1 MSDEDGKTKK
11 PDATGGKKTAVTRE
25 TVEAEKKAIDSIIT
39 RASTSGEKK
48 KALDEISK
56 KAADDIIKRKP
67 TAAEKHKV
75 AEEIK
80 KNAHEARKSA
90 QVKILGQAYVSDPNS
105 QLERLADTFDAS
117 ARRWEMV
124 VYPTMFAFIL
134 LAGYGFYL
142 IYHLTHDIA
151 VLSQSVTRMATIISD
166 ATPKVTK
173 DMRDMSGNISA
184 MSTEINS
191 MSNQMTS
198 LTPMSQNLAHMTGTM
213 ATMNHAVYGMQ
224 RDLGGMNRTVSGGP
238 FGFMNDAM
246 PFQSNSY
253 NRPPPPL
260 PPMIMQQPVIQPV
273 IPRANPSSN
282 TEPSDAV
289 TVDPAAIRVRN

>member
-1 MSDEDGKTKK
+1 MSDEDGKQKK
-11 PDATGGKKTAVTRE
+11 PGANAGKKAAPTRE
-25 TVEAEKKAIDSIIT
+25 TVEAEKKAIDEIIT
-39 RASTSGEKK
+39 KHSESGEKK

-67 TAAEKHKV
+67 SAAEKHKV

-80 KNAHEARKSA
+80 KNAHAARQSA
-90 QVKILGQAYVSDPNS
+90 QVKILGQSYVSDPNA

-173 DMRDMSGNISA
+173 DMRDMSGNISS
-184 MSTEINS
+184 MSIEINA

-198 LTPMSQNLAHMTGTM
+198 LTPMNQNLAHMTSTM

-253 NRPPPPL
+253 SRPPPPL
-260 PPMIMQQPVIQPV
+260 PPMIMQQPAIQPMV
-273 IPRANPSSN
+273 PRANPSSQN
-282 TEPSDAV
+282 VPGNSPQA
-289 TVDPAAIRVRN
+289 DPAAIRVSN

>member
-1 MSDEDGKTKK
+1 MSDEDSKEKK
-11 PDATGGKKTAVTRE
+11 PRAAAGKDAAPTRE
-25 TVEAEKKAIDSIIT
+25 TVEAEKKAIDEIIT
-39 RASTSGEKK
+39 KSSSSGEKK

-67 TAAEKHKV
+67 TAAEKNKV

-80 KNAHEARKSA
+80 KNAHAARQNA
-90 QVKILGQAYVSDPNS
+90 QVKILGQAYVSDPNA

-124 VYPTMFAFIL
+124 VYPTLFAFIL

-184 MSTEINS
+184 MSIEINA

-198 LTPMSQNLAHMTGTM
+198 LTPMNQNLAHMTSTM

-253 NRPPPPL
+253 SRPPPPL
-260 PPMIMQQPVIQPV
+260 PPMIMQQPIVQPV
-273 IPRANPSSN
+273 IPRANPGSQNQPDN
-282 TEPSDAV
+282 TV
-289 TVDPAAIRVRN
+289 TADPAAIRVNH